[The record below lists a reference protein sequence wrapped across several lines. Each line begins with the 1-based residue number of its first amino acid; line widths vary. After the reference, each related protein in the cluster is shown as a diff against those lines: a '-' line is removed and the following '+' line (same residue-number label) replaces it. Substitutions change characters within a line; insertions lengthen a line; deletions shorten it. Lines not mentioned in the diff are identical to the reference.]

1 MTEALRPSTP
11 AIVAAIVR
19 DTVNEARAR
28 WLFWGLFGLSTIL
41 ILIFLFA
48 LNIDLVAGAQATIQ
62 VGERSRTVWDIHR
75 FVLNAYSWVA
85 SALYVM
91 GTLLALFASAGLV
104 PVLLEPG
111 RITLLLSKPITRPM
125 LLLGRY
131 LGNVLIIALNST
143 YLICGVWLILGAK
156 TQIWE
161 PRFLLAIPITVF
173 MFAVLLSIVVLI
185 GVVFESA
192 ALSIMVAVAAMVI
205 SSLLAQRDWA
215 ARLLDSEWSV
225 QLWNALYWI
234 SPKMWDVG
242 AAMKQIILYDRN
254 VDWYTPAWTSAA
266 FAMVLLAAAVTVFQ
280 KRDF

>member
-1 MTEALRPSTP
+1 MTQKLRPPTP
-11 AIVAAIVR
+11 GILLAIIR

-48 LNIDLVAGAQATIQ
+48 LNIDLVAGARATIQ
-62 VGERSRTVWDIHR
+62 FGDRPIWNVHH
-75 FVLNAYSWVA
+75 FVIVAYSWVA
-85 SALYVM
+85 SALYVV

-111 RITLLLSKPITRPM
+111 RITLLLSKPITRPA

-131 LGNVLIIALNST
+131 WGNVLLIALNSI
-143 YLICGVWLILGAK
+143 YLICGIWIILGIK
-156 TQIWE
+156 TGVWE
-161 PRFLLAIPITVF
+161 TRFLLAIPITIF
-173 MFAVLLSIVVLI
+173 MFAVLLSIVFLI

-205 SSLLAQRDWA
+205 STLLAQRDWA
-215 ARLLDSEWSV
+215 ARLLDTEWSV

-234 SPKMWDVG
+234 SPKIWDVG

-254 VDWYTPAWTSAA
+254 VDWYTPVWTSAV
-266 FAMVLLAAAVTVFQ
+266 FASVLLVAALEIFRR
-280 KRDF
+280 RDF